1 MGDSV
6 FLFQNFFSIDSADNF
21 FSLSIEFYESCRRSH
36 PIKLSQ
42 RASGLAGATHIEE
55 IARGDDD
62 DDDVVDRD
70 GDVYEI
76 IQNDDNTMMMIMV
89 TVMMTRASEGSQT
102 RETFR
107 KLHEL
112 KGRGVTRV

>member
-1 MGDSV
+1 MLNSV
-6 FLFQNFFSIDSADNF
+6 FPFQNFFSIDSADNF
-21 FSLSIEFYESCRRSH
+21 SISIEFYESCRKSH

-42 RASGLAGATHIEE
+42 RASGLADATHIEE
-55 IARGDDD
+55 IARGDED
-62 DDDVVDRD
+62 DDDVVDHD
-70 GDVYEI
+70 GDVYKI
-76 IQNDDNTMMMIMV
+76 LQNDNDTMMMILV

-112 KGRGVTRV
+112 KGRGATRV

>member
-1 MGDSV
+1 M
-6 FLFQNFFSIDSADNF
+6 
-21 FSLSIEFYESCRRSH
+21 
-36 PIKLSQ
+36 SQ

-62 DDDVVDRD
+62 DDDIVDRD

>member
-1 MGDSV
+1 MLNYV
-6 FLFQNFFSIDSADNF
+6 FLFQNFFSIDSVDI

-62 DDDVVDRD
+62 DDDVVAHD
-70 GDVYEI
+70 GDDGEI
-76 IQNDDNTMMMIMV
+76 YKMII
-89 TVMMTRASEGSQT
+89 TR
-102 RETFR
+102 
-107 KLHEL
+107 LW
-112 KGRGVTRV
+112 